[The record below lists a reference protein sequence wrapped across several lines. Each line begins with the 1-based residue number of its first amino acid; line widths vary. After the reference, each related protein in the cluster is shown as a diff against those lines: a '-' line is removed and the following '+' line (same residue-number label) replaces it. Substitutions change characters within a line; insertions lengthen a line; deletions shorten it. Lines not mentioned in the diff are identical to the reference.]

1 MAFRTIG
8 SFVAP
13 TFWRPIW
20 QFGFAALCLTG
31 LGNATALAQDAR
43 GESQHVIFLS
53 QRGGAA
59 ELYLLDLNSRQ
70 VSQLTNTGRGHTAPS
85 LARAGRGV
93 VFAAREGSHYELFA
107 ASISQAWRSR
117 RPQLVGMQRLT
128 INTVDEVSPSVSA
141 DGSFIAFASGDG
153 IEFMTAGG
161 GARQVLVPASDAT
174 REYCPAISPDGNQVA
189 FISNRENGRTNTD
202 EVWVLER
209 ATGALRQLTRDA
221 QPVGGLSWSADG
233 QKLAFTTTNTVT
245 KLTGVA
251 IVELANGLATGAYRV
266 VSEQGDSN
274 PSLSARGDRLLMT
287 SWRDGD
293 AELYLLNLND
303 GQTTRLTFSAGLD
316 DGAVFVPTNSGMPTR
331 LP

>member
-1 MAFRTIG
+1 MVR
-8 SFVAP
+8 SFWKP
-13 TFWRPIW
+13 QLLRY
-20 QFGFAALCLTG
+20 GFIALCLTVS
-31 LGNATALAQDAR
+31 LGSMAVFGQDAR

-53 QRGGAA
+53 QRGGTA

-70 VSQLTNTGRGHTAPS
+70 VSQLTNSGRGHTAPS

-117 RPQLVGMQRLT
+117 RPQLISVQRLT
-128 INTVDEVSPSVSA
+128 MNTFDEVSPSVSA
-141 DGSFIAFASGDG
+141 DGNFIAFASGDG
-153 IEFMTAGG
+153 IEFMTANA
-161 GARQVLVPASDAT
+161 GARQVLVPASDAA
-174 REYCPAISPDGNQVA
+174 RDYCPALSPDGNQVA

-202 EVWVLER
+202 EVWVFER
-209 ATGALRQLTRDA
+209 ATNSLRQLTSGA

-233 QKLAFTTTNTVT
+233 QKLAFTSSNTVT

-251 IVELANGLATGAYRV
+251 IAELATGAFRV
-266 VSEQGDSN
+266 VTEQGDSN

-293 AELYLLNLND
+293 AELYLLNLNS
-303 GQTTRLTFSAGLD
+303 GQTTRLTFNAGLD
-316 DGAVFVPTNSGMPTR
+316 DGAVFVPTASEMPRR

>member
-1 MAFRTIG
+1 MAFRIVG
-8 SFVAP
+8 IFLAQLNRQLVQ
-13 TFWRPIW
+13 RL
-20 QFGFAALCLTG
+20 GVVALCLMVLVMT
-31 LGNATALAQDAR
+31 LGSAAFAQDAR

-70 VSQLTNTGRGHTAPS
+70 VSQLTNTGRGHMTPS

-117 RPQLVGMQRLT
+117 RPQLTAVNRLT
-128 INTVDEVSPSVSA
+128 INTFDEVSPSVSA

-189 FISNRENGRTNTD
+189 FISNRSNTD
-202 EVWVLER
+202 EVWVFER
-209 ATGALRQLTRDA
+209 ATNSLRQLTSGA

-233 QKLAFTTTNTVT
+233 QKLAFTTTNTVN
-245 KLTGVA
+245 KLTGIA
-251 IVELANGLATGAYRV
+251 IAELATGAFQV

-293 AELYLLNLND
+293 TELYLLNLND

-316 DGAVFVPTNSGMPTR
+316 DGAVFVPTNGGMPAR

>member
-1 MAFRTIG
+1 MAFRMVG
-8 SFVAP
+8 SAVGNF
-13 TFWRPIW
+13 
-20 QFGFAALCLTG
+20 FAQSGNQLVQRLGVFALCLMA
-31 LGNATALAQDAR
+31 LGNTVFAQDAR

-107 ASISQAWRSR
+107 ASISQAWRTR
-117 RPQLVGMQRLT
+117 RPQLTALNRLT
-128 INTVDEVSPSVSA
+128 INTLDEVSPTVSA

-189 FISNRENGRTNTD
+189 FISNRSHAD
-202 EVWVLER
+202 EVWVFER
-209 ATGALRQLTRDA
+209 ATSSLRQLTRDA

-233 QKLAFTTTNTVT
+233 QKLAFTTANTVT
-245 KLTGVA
+245 RLTGVA
-251 IVELANGLATGAYRV
+251 IAELATGAYRV

-293 AELYLLNLND
+293 GELYLLNLND

-316 DGAVFVPTNSGMPTR
+316 DGAVFVPSNSGMPTR

>member
-8 SFVAP
+8 SFIAP
-13 TFWRPIW
+13 TFWRL
-20 QFGFAALCLTG
+20 GFAALCLAG
-31 LGNATALAQDAR
+31 LGSATAFAQDAR
-43 GESQHVIFLS
+43 GESQHVVFVS

-59 ELYLLDLNSRQ
+59 ELYLLDLNSHQ
-70 VSQLTNTGRGHTAPS
+70 VSQLTNTGRGHSAAS
-85 LARAGRGV
+85 LARAGRGL
-93 VFAAREGSHYELFA
+93 VFAAREGSHYELFG

-117 RPQLVGMQRLT
+117 RPQLTAMQRLT
-128 INTVDEVSPSVSA
+128 INTFDEVSPSVSA
-141 DGSFIAFASGDG
+141 DGNFIAFASGDG

-161 GARQVLVPASDAT
+161 GGRQVLLPASDAA
-174 REYCPAISPDGNQVA
+174 REYCPAISPDGNQIA
-189 FISNRENGRTNTD
+189 FISNRTNTD

-209 ATGALRQLTRDA
+209 VTGALRQLTRNA

-245 KLTGVA
+245 KLTGIA
-251 IVELANGLATGAYRV
+251 IAELATGAFRV

-316 DGAVFVPTNSGMPTR
+316 DGAVFVPTNGGMPTR